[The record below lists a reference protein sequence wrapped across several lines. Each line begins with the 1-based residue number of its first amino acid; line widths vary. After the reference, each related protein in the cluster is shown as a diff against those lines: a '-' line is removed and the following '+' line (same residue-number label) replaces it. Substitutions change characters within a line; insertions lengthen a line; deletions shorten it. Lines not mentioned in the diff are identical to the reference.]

1 MDYSLL
7 VGIHDMI
14 KGNKENIRDNTLA
27 LFEPDLRTMKRPSI
41 TRRKNRSFIKNLS
54 NGDSMS
60 FGPSSTKLMDILPE
74 E

>member
-14 KGNKENIRDNTLA
+14 KGNKEKIRDNTLA
-27 LFEPDLRTMKRPSI
+27 LFEPDLKTMRRPSVN
-41 TRRKNRSFIKNLS
+41 RKKHRSFIKNLS

-60 FGPSSTKLMDILPE
+60 FGPSSTKLTDILPE